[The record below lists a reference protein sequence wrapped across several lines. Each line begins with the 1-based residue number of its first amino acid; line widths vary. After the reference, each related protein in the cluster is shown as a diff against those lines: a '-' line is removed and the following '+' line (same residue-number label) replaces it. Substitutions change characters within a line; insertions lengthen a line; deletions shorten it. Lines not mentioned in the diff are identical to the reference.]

1 MIVRSLSIIIPAYN
15 EERTIHEVLGVVH
28 ALQLPLGIVKEVI
41 VVNDCSK
48 DGTSAAVERF
58 RADHPQAGVVLV
70 EQLVNRGKGAAIHRG
85 MKEATGELLIIQDAD
100 VELDPN
106 EIIKLLEPVLSGE
119 ADIVY
124 GDRFA
129 NGLPYPGFSK
139 KSYYANKFLT
149 WFSNVNTGNP
159 VRDMEVCYKLM
170 PTHIAKG
177 LDLKE
182 ERFGF
187 EPEVTARLSRI
198 KGLRWKHL
206 PVSYTART
214 RAEGKT
220 IGWKDGLRALWC
232 SVKYR

>member
-1 MIVRSLSIIIPAYN
+1 MQVRSLSIIIPAYN

-28 ALQLPLGIVKEVI
+28 ALQLPNGIAKEII
-41 VVNDCSK
+41 VVNDRSK
-48 DGTSAAVERF
+48 DSTSAEVKRF
-58 RADHPQAGVVLV
+58 QQDQPHAGVVLV
-70 EQLVNRGKGAAIHRG
+70 DQPVNRGKGAAIHRG
-85 MKEATGELLIIQDAD
+85 MQEATGDMLIIQDAD

-106 EIIKLLEPVLSGE
+106 EIVHLLEPVLSGE
-119 ADIVY
+119 ADIVF

-129 NGLPYPGFSK
+129 NGLPYPGFSL

-149 WFSNVNTGNP
+149 WFSNMATGNP

-177 LDLKE
+177 LGLKE

-198 KGLRWKHL
+198 KGLRWKHV

-214 RAEGKT
+214 RAEGKH